1 MSNAN
6 KPTPLLP
13 GGNWNRT
20 YILGKVLGIKIT
32 AETSAIISGFV
43 LWAILAVIGK
53 NFLALTGP
61 DVVVGGGLLVL
72 MHYGLG
78 FVHQFG
84 HALAAAQTKYE
95 MTGMHYW
102 FLLTRSIYPPREPK
116 LPAKVHIQRAKGGP
130 IASGILSGVLGLL
143 SLLLIPV
150 GGLTLEIVGF
160 LFLDNLLV
168 FTLGALL
175 PVKGFDGGTIKY
187 WRDKSK

>member
-1 MSNAN
+1 MFDNN

-20 YILGKVLGIKIT
+20 YVLGKVLGMKVT
-32 AETSAIISGFV
+32 AETSAFVAGFV

-53 NFLALTGP
+53 EFLALTGP

-72 MHYGLG
+72 LHYGLG

-84 HALAAAQTKYE
+84 HAIAAAQTRYE

-102 FLLTRSIYPPREPK
+102 LLLTRSIYPPREPR
-116 LPAKVHIQRAKGGP
+116 LSAKVHIQRAKGGP
-130 IASGILSGVLGLL
+130 IASAILSGILGVL

-150 GGLTLEIVGF
+150 GGLVLEMVVF

-168 FTLGALL
+168 YTLGTLI
-175 PVKGFDGGTIKY
+175 PYPGTDGGTIKA
-187 WRDKSK
+187 WRDKS

>member
-1 MSNAN
+1 MFDNN

-20 YILGKVLGIKIT
+20 YVLGKVLGMKIT
-32 AETSAIISGFV
+32 AETSAFVAGFV

-53 NFLALTGP
+53 EFFTLTGP

-72 MHYGLG
+72 LHYGLG

-84 HALAAAQTKYE
+84 HAIAAAQTRHE
-95 MTGMHYW
+95 MIGMHYW
-102 FLLTRSIYPPREPK
+102 LLLTRSIYPPREPR
-116 LPAKVHIQRAKGGP
+116 LSAQVHIQRAKGGP
-130 IASGILSGVLGLL
+130 IASAILSGVLGIL

-150 GGLTLEIVGF
+150 GGLVLEIVVF

-168 FTLGALL
+168 YTLGALL
-175 PVKGFDGGTIKY
+175 PLPFTDGGTIKE
-187 WRDKSK
+187 WRDKV

>member
-53 NFLALTGP
+53 EFLALTGP

-72 MHYGLG
+72 LHYGLG

-84 HALAAAQTKYE
+84 SPLKCSSPATSCCETTTLFDRS
-95 MTGMHYW
+95 TGVHHC
-102 FLLTRSIYPPREPK
+102 LNRLLSNSRTVRSVELTRY
-116 LPAKVHIQRAKGGP
+116 VMFG
-130 IASGILSGVLGLL
+130 
-143 SLLLIPV
+143 
-150 GGLTLEIVGF
+150 
-160 LFLDNLLV
+160 
-168 FTLGALL
+168 
-175 PVKGFDGGTIKY
+175 
-187 WRDKSK
+187 SK

>member
-1 MSNAN
+1 MFDNN

-20 YILGKVLGIKIT
+20 YVLGKVLGMKIT
-32 AETSAIISGFV
+32 AETSAFVAGFV

-72 MHYGLG
+72 LHYGLG

-84 HALAAAQTKYE
+84 HAIAAAQTRYE
-95 MTGMHYW
+95 MSGMHYW
-102 FLLTRSIYPPREPK
+102 LLLTRSIYPPREPR
-116 LPAKVHIQRAKGGP
+116 LPAKVHIQRAKGGL
-130 IASGILSGVLGLL
+130 IASAILSGVLGVLA
-143 SLLLIPV
+143 LLLIPV
-150 GGLTLEIVGF
+150 GGLVLEMVAF

-168 FTLGALL
+168 YTLGALL
-175 PVKGFDGGTIKY
+175 PLPFTDGGTIKE
-187 WRDKSK
+187 WRDKV

>member
-1 MSNAN
+1 MFDNN

-20 YILGKVLGIKIT
+20 YVLGRVLGMRVT
-32 AETSAIISGFV
+32 AETSAFVAGFV

-53 NFLALTGP
+53 EFFALTGP

-72 MHYGLG
+72 LHYGLG

-84 HALAAAQTKYE
+84 HAIAAAQTRYE
-95 MTGMHYW
+95 MIGMHYW
-102 FLLTRSIYPPREPK
+102 LLLTRSIYPPSERR
-116 LPAKVHIQRAKGGP
+116 LSAKVHIQRAKGGP
-130 IASGILSGVLGLL
+130 IASAILSGILGVL

-150 GGLTLEIVGF
+150 GGLVLEMIVF

-168 FTLGALL
+168 YTLGALL
-175 PVKGFDGGTIKY
+175 PLPFSDGGTIKA
-187 WRDKSK
+187 WRDKV

>member
-1 MSNAN
+1 
-6 KPTPLLP
+6 
-13 GGNWNRT
+13 
-20 YILGKVLGIKIT
+20 
-32 AETSAIISGFV
+32 V

-53 NFLALTGP
+53 EFLALTGP

-72 MHYGLG
+72 LHYGSE

-84 HALAAAQTKYE
+84 HAIAAAQTGYE
-95 MTGMHYW
+95 MSGMHYW
-102 FLLTRSIYPPREPK
+102 LLLARSIYPPREPR

-130 IASGILSGVLGLL
+130 IASAILSGVLGIL

-150 GGLTLEIVGF
+150 GGLVFEIVVF

-175 PVKGFDGGTIKY
+175 PLPFTDGGTIKE
-187 WRDKSK
+187 WRGKG